1 MIVDVRNCKFK
12 VSTRSSYQRI
22 IKVSTARKATTVT
35 ATDLVSKLKV
45 IISSRFEEYKSSPRC
60 RQLRSTSSCTNGG
73 RVQATFATKRCAT
86 IGSEI
91 VLRVT
96 GGYTLF
102 LARDYR
108 RRMEME
114 IEIDTDVKAEDVLLH
129 NSRHVFCVK

>member
-22 IKVSTARKATTVT
+22 IKVGTARKATKVT

-60 RQLRSTSSCTNGG
+60 RQLRSTSSCTKGG
-73 RVQATFATKRCAT
+73 HLCDEDIRCAT

-129 NSRHVFCVK
+129 NSRPVFCVK